1 MNSATKN
8 ETQTQRTATREEQN
22 GGGRGYLYPQ
32 VNIAETKDGYILE
45 AEMPG
50 VNKESLEVLLEGN
63 ELTIVGHRS
72 FEVPNAELLYRES
85 VPRDF
90 RRSFVLDPAIDTA
103 KISAR
108 VVNGVLTLNLPK
120 AEQEKPRKVVVE

>member
-1 MNSATKN
+1 MNTATKN
-8 ETQTQRTATREEQN
+8 ETQRPVPREEQN
-22 GGGRGYLYPQ
+22 GASRGYLYPQ
-32 VNIAETKDGYILE
+32 VNIAETKDGYLLE

-50 VNKESLEVLLEGN
+50 VNKETLEVLLEGN
-63 ELTIVGHRS
+63 ELTLVGHRN

-108 VVNGVLTLNLPK
+108 VENGVLTLTLPK
-120 AEQEKPRKVVVE
+120 AEQVKPRKVLVE

>member
-1 MNSATKN
+1 MNAVTQN
-8 ETQTQRTATREEQN
+8 ETQRPAAREPRN
-22 GGGRGYLYPQ
+22 GASRGFLYPQ

-63 ELTIVGHRS
+63 ELTLVGHRK

-103 KISAR
+103 KINAR
-108 VVNGVLTLNLPK
+108 VENGVLTLNLPK
-120 AEQEKPRKVVVE
+120 AEQVKPRKVVVE

>member
-1 MNSATKN
+1 MNAV
-8 ETQTQRTATREEQN
+8 TQKEAQRPAAREEQN
-22 GGGRGYLYPQ
+22 GASRGFLYPQ
-32 VNIAETKDGYILE
+32 VNIAETKDGYLLE

-63 ELTIVGHRS
+63 ELTIVGHRN

-103 KISAR
+103 KINAR
-108 VVNGVLTLNLPK
+108 VENGVLTLNLPK
-120 AEQEKPRKVVVE
+120 AEQVKPRKVVVE